1 MKSSKSSDEK
11 VDKRNELT
19 KHILDLSDKIYF
31 SSGPDAPHEG
41 LAKWLSGDLT
51 VAQLRVL
58 LLLYTG
64 GSMRMSTIAGYLGIA
79 VSTAT
84 GILDKLVKKD
94 MVVRDVDPADR
105 RQVICRLSSAGQEL
119 MGGLWNVGRSM
130 IEKMLHSLSVEQLE
144 AAEKVAEFLYDG
156 LNTVP
161 AIDKEQ
167 K

>member
-1 MKSSKSSDEK
+1 MG
-11 VDKRNELT
+11 
-19 KHILDLSDKIYF
+19 LSDKIYL

-64 GSMRMSTIAGYLGIA
+64 GSMRMSTIASHLSIA

-84 GILDKLVKKD
+84 GILDKLVTKN
-94 MVVRDVDPADR
+94 MVVRDIDTADR
-105 RQVICRLSSAGQEL
+105 RQVICRLSEAGQEL

-130 IEKMLHSLSVEQLE
+130 IEKMLRSLSIEQLE
-144 AAEKVAEFLYDG
+144 IAAQVAEFLYQG
-156 LNTVP
+156 LNAVP
-161 AIDKEQ
+161 TTDIKERA
-167 K
+167 